1 MEHQHG
7 KDTTII
13 SRSRSEAFEQ
23 DNKTFYSGKPCPQGH
38 LAFRFR
44 SNSYCCECNKTSCV
58 TYHFGNHSAMLKR
71 MSVYGKNNKDK
82 AAARGAKRR
91 ALKILATPTWLSAS
105 HYDEM
110 RDLYTKSSQIAELTG
125 ILFHVDHIVPLQ
137 GELVCGLHVPWNLQ
151 VIPAYENL
159 SKSNKHEI

>member
-1 MEHQHG
+1 
-7 KDTTII
+7 
-13 SRSRSEAFEQ
+13 
-23 DNKTFYSGKPCPQGH
+23 
-38 LAFRFR
+38 
-44 SNSYCCECNKTSCV
+44 
-58 TYHFGNHSAMLKR
+58 MLKR